1 MLLLFVFSANP
12 VRPCKSYA
20 PLQSQYMEVI
30 GSVYHLHGKVYV
42 ICGKMSTCRNQKS
55 LKWFVVR
62 SLSAG
67 KGSPVI
73 DLVRRWRE
81 IFDFSTQSQITATQA
96 LSFQS
101 HTRKFV
107 FQTVFKKRKKTQI
120 LPWITSLIYGIK
132 EFSAYITNSLSNFV

>member
-1 MLLLFVFSANP
+1 MLLLFVFSASP

-42 ICGKMSTCRNQKS
+42 ICGKISTCRNQKS

-62 SLSAG
+62 SLSTG

-81 IFDFSTQSQITATQA
+81 IFQPRSQITATQA
-96 LSFQS
+96 LNLQS

-120 LPWITSLIYGIK
+120 LPWNTSLIYGMK
-132 EFSAYITNSLSNFV
+132 

>member
-1 MLLLFVFSANP
+1 MFVFSANP
-12 VRPCKSYA
+12 VRPCKSCA
-20 PLQSQYMEVI
+20 SLQSQYMEVI

-42 ICGKMSTCRNQKS
+42 ICGKISTCRNQKS

-81 IFDFSTQSQITATQA
+81 IFNPIKNHSNPSAKLPVPYTKICLSN
-96 LSFQS
+96 SFQEEKEN
-101 HTRKFV
+101 TNF
-107 FQTVFKKRKKTQI
+107 TVKHKSDLWHKVIF
-120 LPWITSLIYGIK
+120 SLCY
-132 EFSAYITNSLSNFV
+132 

>member
-1 MLLLFVFSANP
+1 MFVFSANP
-12 VRPCKSYA
+12 VRPCKSCA

-42 ICGKMSTCRNQKS
+42 ICGKISTCRNQKS

-81 IFDFSTQSQITATQA
+81 IFNPITNHSSPSAKLPVPYTQICLSN
-96 LSFQS
+96 SFQEEKEN
-101 HTRKFV
+101 TNF
-107 FQTVFKKRKKTQI
+107 TVEHKSDLWHKVIF
-120 LPWITSLIYGIK
+120 SLY
-132 EFSAYITNSLSNFV
+132 Y